1 MHHRTFEPFPA
12 LCTAR
17 LALRALRAQDC
28 DRLLAL
34 RSDPKVLR
42 YMNREPMTAPQDA
55 INELNRLQKGQQD
68 GRWVVW
74 AVCKAG
80 EDVLMGTACLWNF
93 DGDGGAE
100 VGYDLM
106 PCFQGKGYMAE
117 ALAAVLGYGF
127 GALAL
132 RRVEARTHPGNA
144 PSRRLLERLGFSF
157 VGVESPQDA
166 GKYEPNVIYEVYR
179 PSL

>member
-1 MHHRTFEPFPA
+1 MHHSIFEPFPV
-12 LCTAR
+12 LCTTR
-17 LALRALRAQDC
+17 LALRALRPQDC

-34 RSDPKVLR
+34 RSDPVVLR
-42 YMNREPMTAPQDA
+42 YMNRAPMTVPQDA
-55 INELNRLQKGQQD
+55 INELNRLQKGLEE

-74 AVCKAG
+74 AVCQAG
-80 EDVLMGTACLWNF
+80 DDTLMGTACLWNF
-93 DGDGGAE
+93 DGDSGAE

-106 PCFQGKGYMAE
+106 PCFQGRGYMAE

-127 GALAL
+127 GTLAL
-132 RRVEARTHPGNA
+132 RRVEARTHPDNA
-144 PSRRLLERLGFSF
+144 PSRRLLERLGFGL
-157 VGVESPQDA
+157 VGMESPQEA